1 MTPVSLV
8 RPALFVIAAALVA
21 APALAANCEDMAHL
35 NLPNAKVDT
44 GSRVALHRL
53 STSAFL
59 R

>member
-44 GSRVALHRL
+44 GS
-53 STSAFL
+53 
-59 R
+59 